1 MDKKQKQLKL
11 EFQKPPFDEGA
22 FNRMKFVLAWKFIGP
37 ERITIFRKKRKN
49 KMYFRLTGSLSH
61 SDLYHRCMPI
71 VEEFFPNARVT
82 SGSFMNGFDVTI
94 ASE

>member
-1 MDKKQKQLKL
+1 MTARQKQLRL
-11 EFQKPPFDEGA
+11 EFQKNSFDESA
-22 FNRMKFVLAWKFIGP
+22 FSRMKFVLAWKFIGP

-49 KMYFRLTGSLSH
+49 KMYFRFTGSLSH

-71 VEEFFPNARVT
+71 VEEFFPKARVT
-82 SGSFMNGFDVTI
+82 SGSFIDGFDITI